1 MSESQQSPL
10 AIEALISDRLQ
21 DLKLTPVELVRRC
34 GYKNLSKG
42 LRRLAG
48 ARAGYFDGQAWLLH
62 ALPDAL
68 GVPPEKV
75 QQAVEDTR
83 RYLYEEKEA
92 AWRAA
97 FKPHAII
104 ITERDR
110 PTQIFVAFF
119 IGIDVTPIFHPGATG
134 IRSSLNAPD
143 ERPSSSSFCC
153 QRAA

>member
-1 MSESQQSPL
+1 MSDSQQSPL
-10 AIEALISDRLQ
+10 AIEVLIAGRLQ

-48 ARAGYFDGQAWLLH
+48 LRAGYFDGQDYILQG
-62 ALPDAL
+62 LPDAL

-75 QQAVEDTR
+75 QQAVEDTQ
-83 RYLYEEKEA
+83 RYLHEEKEA

-97 FKPHAII
+97 FVPHAII

-110 PTQIFVAFF
+110 PTQLFVAFF
-119 IGIDVTPIFHPGATG
+119 IGINRLRRVDFEQDTQPRELRRSGAC
-134 IRSSLNAPD
+134 R
-143 ERPSSSSFCC
+143 RP
-153 QRAA
+153 QEAR